1 MRPTIYIAGPM
12 KGYPNFN
19 REAFNKAA
27 SKLWDA
33 GWQPINPVCIEQIYP
48 CEENGKVC
56 RIRLLELKDI
66 ERSFVAHADAIY
78 LLDGWEA
85 SSGART
91 ELNKFLSHGGFSVF
105 LESNGTPNV
114 RVEGSGTPDVREM
127 SNGTP
132 ETPSMGGVQ

>member
-48 CEENGKVC
+48 CEENGKVDAY
-56 RIRLLELKDI
+56 RLHNLMI
-66 ERSFVAHADAIY
+66 VERAFVERCAAIY
-78 LLDGWEA
+78 LLDGWET
-85 SSGART
+85 SIGAKG
-91 ELNKFLSHGGFSVF
+91 ELCEFLKRGGIAVF
-105 LESNGTPNV
+105 LE
-114 RVEGSGTPDVREM
+114 

>member
-19 REAFNKAA
+19 REAFNAA
-27 SKLWDA
+27 AERLA
-33 GWQPINPVCIEQIYP
+33 ARGWRPINPVDIEKIYP
-48 CEENGKVC
+48 CVDEDGHVC
-56 RIRLLELKDI
+56 RGRLIDLMDI

-78 LLDGWEA
+78 LLDGWET
-85 SSGART
+85 SIGAKG
-91 ELNKFLSHGGFSVF
+91 ELCEFLKRGGIAVF
-105 LESNGTPNV
+105 LE
-114 RVEGSGTPDVREM
+114 